1 MPSARREFLKLMAR
15 AAACGMTVRFVTLF
29 DRSRALA
36 QTQVPASLRADSAG
50 IFELSVA
57 SGDPSSSGVVLWTRL
72 RPDAVVS
79 ELPLLFQVARDAAF
93 DDLVIEGAVP
103 ANAIGPAQDYTVR
116 VDLDG
121 RLDAGQRYY
130 YRFVYGDVTSNVG
143 RCRTLPT
150 GRLRGLKLALLTCQD
165 YTNGYYGALRHVAL
179 DESIDFVVH
188 LGDFIYESAGDPS
201 FQSLPF
207 DDRRVVLP
215 SGAAVS
221 QGLDDY
227 RALYR
232 TYRADVWLQRAL
244 ESHTFIIS
252 HDDHETANDCY
263 WDYERDTLGAPDHP
277 FSGDAGA
284 LRQLKLDSQRAWLEY
299 VPARVQVRA
308 DATHPHEYFE
318 SYRSFRFGDLTQLNM
333 LDTRTYRSPHPCGE
347 GRVFERYLPIECD
360 DWRATGRS
368 MLGDAQRNW
377 LSERLGERGALWNVL
392 GNQTFFAQLSI
403 GGALPINVDAWD
415 GYDAERRWL
424 TSELRNRGTSNPV
437 VLTGDLHSYI
447 AAELKY
453 DYNNLNPLDMNN
465 YAGVEFM
472 TPSITTGALF
482 ETLAAELQ
490 GDPALLDG
498 LTGAAVFLTNP
509 HVKFFESRNHGY
521 SVLQFTETYCEW
533 TAYAV
538 DKNVDPELATRSTLA
553 RMRKYTFLPTL
564 VPMSTS

>member
-1 MPSARREFLKLMAR
+1 MSSRRDFLKLMAR

-29 DRSRALA
+29 DRARALA
-36 QTQVPASLRADSAG
+36 QTQVPARLRADSAG
-50 IFELSVA
+50 IFDLSVA
-57 SGDPSSSGVVLWTRL
+57 SGDPSTSGVVLWTHL
-72 RPDAVVS
+72 RRDAVIS
-79 ELPLLFQVARDAAF
+79 ELPLLFQVASDAAF
-93 DDLVIEGAVP
+93 IELVIEGAVP
-103 ANAIGPAQDYTVR
+103 ASEIGPAQDYTVR

-121 RLDAGQRYY
+121 RLSAGQRYY
-130 YRFVYGDVTSNVG
+130 YRFVYGDITSNIG
-143 RCRTLPT
+143 RCRTLAT
-150 GRLRGLKLALLTCQD
+150 GQLNGLKLALLTCQD
-165 YTNGYYGALRHVAL
+165 YTNGYYGALRHLAL

-227 RALYR
+227 RSLYR

-244 ESHTFIIS
+244 ETHTFIIS

-263 WDYERDTLGAPDHP
+263 WDYEFDTLGAPDHP
-277 FSGDAGA
+277 FAGDAGA

-299 VPARVQVRA
+299 VPARVNVRG
-308 DATHPHEYFE
+308 ATHPHDYFE

-333 LDTRTYRSPHPCGE
+333 LDTRTYREPHPCGE

-360 DWRATGRS
+360 AWRDAGRS

-377 LSERLGERGALWNVL
+377 LAEKLGERGALWNVL
-392 GNQTFFAQLSI
+392 GNQTFFAQLSL

-424 TSELRNRGTSNPV
+424 TTEFRNRGTSNPV

-453 DYNNLNPLDMNN
+453 DYNNINPLDLNN

-472 TPSITTGALF
+472 TPSVTTGALF
-482 ETLAAELQ
+482 ESLASELQ

-509 HVKFFESRNHGY
+509 HIKFFESRSHGY
-521 SVLQFTETYCEW
+521 SVLEFTRTYCEW
-533 TAYAV
+533 TAYAI
-538 DKNVDPELATRSTLA
+538 DKNVDPEVATRSTLA
-553 RMRKYTFLPTL
+553 RMRKYTFLATL